1 MKNSMMKK
9 TFGILAIGLCGLTA
23 TAVQAG
29 WESDGYGYSRASQ
42 TAAFAQQIDA
52 RQDRQME
59 RIEAGRRDGRLTRP
73 EVRMLMQ
80 EQRDIRRMDR
90 RIRADGRIG
99 RGEFARIDRALDIA
113 SRNIRAERH
122 DRQARSHARH
132 PTRFN

>member
-29 WESDGYGYSRASQ
+29 WERDGYGYSRESQ
-42 TAAFAQQIDA
+42 TTAFAQRIDA

-59 RIEAGRRDGRLTRP
+59 RIEAGRRAGRLTRP

-90 RIRADGRIG
+90 RIRADGRIE
-99 RGEFARIDRALDIA
+99 RREFIRIDRALDIA
-113 SRNIRAERH
+113 NGNIRAERH
-122 DRQARSHARH
+122 DRQARHPARH